1 MPLQALQGAKCCKGG
16 IQNETDPKR
25 VRSTIMNRSF
35 LNMHAVT
42 ETTEMCGK
50 GATLSEKWPPRKAT
64 EVTLAWSSKEQRVK
78 EQINTKHNHG
88 KIDDRVDLVCK
99 DLTAIMAFLEWTS
112 VHHIRRCYGDQPSP
126 THHRSTYS
134 RLSFFQEV

>member
-50 GATLSEKWPPRKAT
+50 GATLGEMA
-64 EVTLAWSSKEQRVK
+64 SKKGHRGY
-78 EQINTKHNHG
+78 TG
-88 KIDDRVDLVCK
+88 
-99 DLTAIMAFLEWTS
+99 LE
-112 VHHIRRCYGDQPSP
+112 
-126 THHRSTYS
+126 
-134 RLSFFQEV
+134 